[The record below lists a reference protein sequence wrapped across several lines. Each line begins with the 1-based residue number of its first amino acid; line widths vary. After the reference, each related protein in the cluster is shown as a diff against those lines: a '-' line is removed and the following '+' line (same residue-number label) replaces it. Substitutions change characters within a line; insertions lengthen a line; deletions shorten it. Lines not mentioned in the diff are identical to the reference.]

1 MSHTCRTCDFS
12 KFPITQKA
20 GGPLVYPKGSIPT
33 TLIYKLLQAPTDHN
47 STTSVA
53 TLSYYILKERVK
65 AREVFSEKTS
75 TGFFLIIRQI
85 VFNTS
90 KHTVNL
96 LQEYDIFCTKHFSI
110 RT

>member
-1 MSHTCRTCDFS
+1 MSHTCRTCGFS

-33 TLIYKLLQAPTDHN
+33 TLIYKLLQAPTGHN

-53 TLSYYILKERVK
+53 TLSYYILKE
-65 AREVFSEKTS
+65 KTS
-75 TGFFLIIRQI
+75 TGFFLRIRQI